1 MVYVGRHCGTYKREI
16 PCGGRKAGV
25 GKRERGRFMR
35 RLGFALT
42 MATAIGIFIAGP
54 ALSASAAPQS
64 CYPAG
69 NPTASVSDSSPT
81 AGETVTVSG
90 GNFKPDSG
98 VDVLF
103 DGDKIADGQTD
114 GTGQFSFQVTIPS
127 DASLGKH
134 TITVSGVG
142 GDCVSPADVEIGVTL
157 VVGESGAGGGGG
169 TGAAGGGGG
178 GVAFTGANI
187 SLGMILI
194 AVLVIVGAA
203 SLIVG
208 RRRKV
213 GVGAK

>member
-1 MVYVGRHCGTYKREI
+1 
-16 PCGGRKAGV
+16 
-25 GKRERGRFMR
+25 MR

-42 MATAIGIFIAGP
+42 MATALGIFLAAP
-54 ALSASAAPQS
+54 AFSASAAQQN

-90 GNFKPDSG
+90 GNYKPDSG

-103 DGDKIADGQTD
+103 DGDQIAHGQTD
-114 GTGQFSFQVTIPS
+114 GQGQFSFQVTIPG

-157 VVGESGAGGGGG
+157 VVGENGGGGG
-169 TGAAGGGGG
+169 GGGGAGAAGGGGG

-187 SLGMILI
+187 SLGMVLI
-194 AVLVIVGAA
+194 AVFVIVGAA

>member
-1 MVYVGRHCGTYKREI
+1 
-16 PCGGRKAGV
+16 
-25 GKRERGRFMR
+25 MR
-35 RLGFALT
+35 RVGVALT
-42 MATAIGIFIAGP
+42 MATAIAIFLAP
-54 ALSASAAPQS
+54 AFSASAAQQN

-69 NPTASVSDSSPT
+69 NPTASVSDPSPT

-90 GNFKPDSG
+90 GNYKPDSG
-98 VDVLF
+98 VAVLF
-103 DGDKIADGQTD
+103 DGDQIAHGQTD
-114 GTGQFSFQVTIPS
+114 AQGQFSFQVTIPS
-127 DASLGKH
+127 DASLGHH

-157 VVGESGAGGGGG
+157 VVGESGGQGGGGG
-169 TGAAGGGGG
+169 AGGAGGNGG

-187 SLGMILI
+187 SLGMVLI
-194 AVLVIVGAA
+194 AVIVIVGAA

>member
-1 MVYVGRHCGTYKREI
+1 
-16 PCGGRKAGV
+16 
-25 GKRERGRFMR
+25 MR

-54 ALSASAAPQS
+54 AFSASAAPQD

-90 GNFKPDSG
+90 GNYKPDSG

-103 DGDKIADGQTD
+103 DGDKIAHGQTD
-114 GTGQFSFQVTIPS
+114 GQGQFSFQVTIPS

-157 VVGESGAGGGGG
+157 VVGESGGGGGG
-169 TGAAGGGGG
+169 GGAGAGGNGGG

-194 AVLVIVGAA
+194 AVLVIIGAA

>member
-1 MVYVGRHCGTYKREI
+1 
-16 PCGGRKAGV
+16 
-25 GKRERGRFMR
+25 MR

-42 MATAIGIFIAGP
+42 MATAIGIFLAGP
-54 ALSASAAPQS
+54 AFSASAAPQT

-103 DGDKIADGQTD
+103 DGDKIAHGQTD
-114 GTGQFSFQVTIPS
+114 GQGQFSFQVTIPS
-127 DASLGKH
+127 DASLGNH

-157 VVGESGAGGGGG
+157 VVGESGGGGGG
-169 TGAAGGGGG
+169 GGAGGAGGNGGG

>member
-1 MVYVGRHCGTYKREI
+1 
-16 PCGGRKAGV
+16 
-25 GKRERGRFMR
+25 MR

-42 MATAIGIFIAGP
+42 MATTIGIFIA
-54 ALSASAAPQS
+54 AQAFAASAAPQS

-103 DGDKIADGQTD
+103 DGDKIAHGQTD
-114 GTGQFSFQVTIPS
+114 GQGQFSFQVTIPS

-134 TITVSGVG
+134 TVTVSGVG

-157 VVGESGAGGGGG
+157 VVGESGGGGGG
-169 TGAAGGGGG
+169 GGGAGAGAAGGNGGG

>member
-16 PCGGRKAGV
+16 PYPGRRAGV

-54 ALSASAAPQS
+54 AFSASAAPQT

-69 NPTASVSDSSPT
+69 NPTASVSDPSPT

-90 GNFKPDSG
+90 GNYKPDSG

-103 DGDKIADGQTD
+103 DGDKIAHGQTD
-114 GTGQFSFQVTIPS
+114 GQGQFSFQVTIPS

-157 VVGESGAGGGGG
+157 VVGESGGGGGG
-169 TGAAGGGGG
+169 GGGAGGNGGG

>member
-1 MVYVGRHCGTYKREI
+1 
-16 PCGGRKAGV
+16 
-25 GKRERGRFMR
+25 MR

-42 MATAIGIFIAGP
+42 MATAIGIFFAVP
-54 ALSASAAPQS
+54 AFSASAAQT

-98 VDVLF
+98 VSVLF
-103 DGDKIADGQTD
+103 DGDQIAHGQTD
-114 GTGQFSFQVTIPS
+114 GQGQFSLQVTIPA
-127 DASLGKH
+127 DASLSKH

-157 VVGESGAGGGGG
+157 VVGESGGAGGGGG
-169 TGAAGGGGG
+169 AGTAGGGGG

>member
-1 MVYVGRHCGTYKREI
+1 
-16 PCGGRKAGV
+16 
-25 GKRERGRFMR
+25 MR

-42 MATAIGIFIAGP
+42 MATALGIFLAGP
-54 ALSASAAPQS
+54 AFSASAAQQN

-69 NPTASVSDSSPT
+69 NPTASVSDPTPT

-90 GNFKPDSG
+90 GNYKPDSG

-103 DGDKIADGQTD
+103 DGDKIAHGQTD
-114 GTGQFSFQVTIPS
+114 GQGQFSFQVTIPN
-127 DASLGKH
+127 DASLGDH

-157 VVGESGAGGGGG
+157 VVGESGGGGGG
-169 TGAAGGGGG
+169 GGAGGAGAAGGNGGG

-187 SLGMILI
+187 SLGMLLI
-194 AVLVIVGAA
+194 AVFVIVGAA

-213 GVGAK
+213 GAGAK

>member
-1 MVYVGRHCGTYKREI
+1 MVYVGSHCGCYKREI
-16 PCGGRKAGV
+16 PYAGRKAGV
-25 GKRERGRFMR
+25 WKRERGRFMR

-42 MATAIGIFIAGP
+42 MATAIGIFFAAP
-54 ALSASAAPQS
+54 VLSASAAQT

-81 AGETVTVSG
+81 AGETVTVC
-90 GNFKPDSG
+90 GNYKPDSG

-103 DGDKIADGQTD
+103 DGDKIAHGQTD
-114 GTGQFSFQVTIPS
+114 GQGQFSFQVTIPS

-157 VVGESGAGGGGG
+157 VVGESGGGGGG
-169 TGAAGGGGG
+169 AGAAGGGGGGG

>member
-1 MVYVGRHCGTYKREI
+1 
-16 PCGGRKAGV
+16 
-25 GKRERGRFMR
+25 MR

-157 VVGESGAGGGGG
+157 VVGESGGAGGGG
-169 TGAAGGGGG
+169 AGGAGSGGG

>member
-1 MVYVGRHCGTYKREI
+1 
-16 PCGGRKAGV
+16 
-25 GKRERGRFMR
+25 MR
-35 RLGFALT
+35 RLGVALT
-42 MATAIGIFIAGP
+42 MATALGIFLAGP
-54 ALSASAAPQS
+54 AFSASAAPQT

-69 NPTASVSDSSPT
+69 NPTASVSDPSPT

-90 GNFKPDSG
+90 GNFKPNSG

-103 DGDKIADGQTD
+103 DGDKIASDQTD
-114 GTGQFSFQVTIPS
+114 AQGQFSIQVTIPN
-127 DASLGKH
+127 DASLGDH

-142 GDCVSPADVEIGVTL
+142 GDCVSPAEVEISLTL
-157 VVGESGAGGGGG
+157 VSGEGGGANGGGGAGGV
-169 TGAAGGGGG
+169 AGNGGGG

-187 SLGMILI
+187 SLGMLLI
-194 AVLVIVGAA
+194 AVFVIIGAA

>member
-1 MVYVGRHCGTYKREI
+1 MSRSSDGLRRKTLRQLQARDTLCRLPGTGSE
-16 PCGGRKAGV
+16 
-25 GKRERGRFMR
+25 RERGRLMR

-42 MATAIGIFIAGP
+42 MATALGIFLAGP
-54 ALSASAAPQS
+54 AFSASAAQQN

-103 DGDKIADGQTD
+103 DGDKIAHGQTD
-114 GTGQFSFQVTIPS
+114 GQGQFSFQVTIPS

-134 TITVSGVG
+134 TVTVSGVG

-157 VVGESGAGGGGG
+157 VVGESGGGGAGA
-169 TGAAGGGGG
+169 GAAGGNGGG
-178 GVAFTGANI
+178 GVALTGANI

-194 AVLVIVGAA
+194 AVLVI
-203 SLIVG
+203 
-208 RRRKV
+208 
-213 GVGAK
+213 